1 MKVFRTT
8 LHFFNL
14 LSLDVVLGAVA
25 GMYFFSDILESKS
38 PLLSYFLLGMAV
50 WGIYTLDHLVD
61 AKMTNKQATSP
72 RHKFHQ
78 QNFHLI
84 SLAWVLVVLTGF
96 SFLFLFPEIHFVIIP
111 GILLALIMT
120 SLMACLRWIG
130 EKASWLKEISTAVFY
145 VSGITMVPWLLK
157 NPDFNTEI
165 FYLLVS
171 AYLMLAFLNLL
182 ILSYMDQR
190 VDERDGFGS
199 ILVILTK
206 SQLSHLIWFLGIFGV
221 VFLVVIFFW
230 QPSYFKIHISMVLLM
245 FLSHLIQFGSNPK
258 NVEVARQKMEA
269 VFILPLILLLI

>member
-1 MKVFRTT
+1 
-8 LHFFNL
+8 
-14 LSLDVVLGAVA
+14 
-25 GMYFFSDILESKS
+25 
-38 PLLSYFLLGMAV
+38 
-50 WGIYTLDHLVD
+50 
-61 AKMTNKQATSP
+61 
-72 RHKFHQ
+72 
-78 QNFHLI
+78 
-84 SLAWVLVVLTGF
+84 
-96 SFLFLFPEIHFVIIP
+96 
-111 GILLALIMT
+111 
-120 SLMACLRWIG
+120 
-130 EKASWLKEISTAVFY
+130 
-145 VSGITMVPWLLK
+145 MVPWLLK

-165 FYLLVS
+165 FYLMVS

-206 SQLSHLIWFLGIFGV
+206 SQLSHLIWFLRIFGV